1 MVTGLCF
8 ALSMFLTPIVGFVPR
23 CATTPVLIIV
33 GIMMCSSLKDID
45 WGDLEVAVP
54 CFFTVVGMPF
64 FYSITDGMAFGF
76 LSYLIVKAARA
87 KFKEINPLMYIICGL
102 FIVMY
107 VIYGLQDL
115 GILQS

>member
-1 MVTGLCF
+1 
-8 ALSMFLTPIVGFVPR
+8 
-23 CATTPVLIIV
+23 
-33 GIMMCSSLKDID
+33 
-45 WGDLEVAVP
+45 
-54 CFFTVVGMPF
+54 MPF